1 MIRTPFITLLLALA
15 LIFAAG
21 CDRPD
26 EDNCRLAVEN
36 IQRIAQA
43 GDRIERADTEAAVR
57 SCRANASR
65 ESVQCMINARTM
77 EDLIDCEG
85 DLAEELAGAAE
96 DHGSSDEPP
105 SDEPPS
111 EPSEK

>member
-1 MIRTPFITLLLALA
+1 MRNAIAILLPAALA
-15 LIFAAG
+15 VALATG

-26 EDNCRLAVEN
+26 EDSCRLAVEN

-57 SCRANASR
+57 SCRANASG

-77 EDLIDCEG
+77 DDLLDCEG
-85 DLAEELAGAAE
+85 EFAEEISGAAE
-96 DHGSSDEPP
+96 DDE
-105 SDEPPS
+105 
-111 EPSEK
+111 

>member
-1 MIRTPFITLLLALA
+1 MRHAITITLFALLTAWLA
-15 LIFAAG
+15 GG

-26 EDNCRLAVEN
+26 EDDCRLAVEN

-57 SCRANASR
+57 SCRANASS

-77 EDLIDCEG
+77 DDLRGCEG
-85 DLAEELAGAAE
+85 DVAEEIAGGADE
-96 DHGSSDEPP
+96 DD
-105 SDEPPS
+105 DA
-111 EPSEK
+111 